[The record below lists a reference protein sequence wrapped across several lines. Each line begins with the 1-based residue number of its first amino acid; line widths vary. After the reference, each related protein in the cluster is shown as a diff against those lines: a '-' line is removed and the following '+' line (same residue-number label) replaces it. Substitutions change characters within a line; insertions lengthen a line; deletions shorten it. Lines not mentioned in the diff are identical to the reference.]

1 MIFDVFCNVNF
12 KQYMIMKNKVF
23 IILFMSMCLF
33 AKASHKVYLV
43 HGYAGL
49 GIELEKINR
58 TVQKAGFISE
68 IYYYPSLTEDV
79 DKAGKELMLKIKQ
92 ENYDSVSFVT
102 HSLGALVV
110 RSIYH
115 HLDSTVHF
123 PYIHRFVMIA
133 PPNNGSPIAD
143 FWAQFGFVKHLV
155 GPNVDNLTTN
165 PITGAQKYP
174 KPKCEVGI
182 IAGSTGRKVGYNI
195 FIVGDNDGLVPVESA
210 KLGTEQDITLVNS
223 SHVSLVMNKKVVN
236 NVVNFLEYGKFLIEL
251 KHNSL

>member
-1 MIFDVFCNVNF
+1 MKF
-12 KQYMIMKNKVF
+12 KLSVF
-23 IILFMSMCLF
+23 ILSFMLICLSVQ
-33 AKASHKVYLV
+33 ASHKVYLV

-58 TVQKAGFISE
+58 AINKAGFDSE

-79 DKAGKELMLKIKQ
+79 DRVGKELLMKIQQ

-110 RSIYH
+110 RSIYQ
-115 HLDSTVHF
+115 HLDSTVQF
-123 PYIHRFVMIA
+123 PFIHRFVMIA

-143 FWAQFGFVKHLV
+143 FWAQFGFVKYLV

-165 PITGAQKYP
+165 PVTGAQKYP
-174 KPKCEVGI
+174 IPKCEVGI

-236 NVVNFLEYGKFLIEL
+236 QVVAFLKNGKFQI
-251 KHNSL
+251 K

>member
-1 MIFDVFCNVNF
+1 MIFDIFCNVKF
-12 KQYMIMKNKVF
+12 RQDRIMKNKMF
-23 IILFMSMCLF
+23 IVIIAFGLICLS
-33 AKASHKVYLV
+33 AKASHKIYLV

-49 GIELEKINR
+49 GLELEKINR
-58 TVQKAGFISE
+58 AVSGAGFVSE
-68 IYYYPSLTEDV
+68 IYHYPSLVEDV
-79 DKAGKELMLKIKQ
+79 DRVGKELLSKIQQ

-115 HLDSTVHF
+115 HLDSMVRF
-123 PYIHRFVMIA
+123 PFIHRFVMIA

-143 FWAQFGFVKHLV
+143 FWAQFGFVKYLV

-174 KPKCEVGI
+174 IPGCEVGI

-210 KLGTEQDITLVNS
+210 KLGTEQDLTLVNS
-223 SHVSLVMNKKVVN
+223 SHVSLVLNKKVVN
-236 NVVNFLEYGKFLIEL
+236 NVVNFLEYGKFLIE
-251 KHNSL
+251 